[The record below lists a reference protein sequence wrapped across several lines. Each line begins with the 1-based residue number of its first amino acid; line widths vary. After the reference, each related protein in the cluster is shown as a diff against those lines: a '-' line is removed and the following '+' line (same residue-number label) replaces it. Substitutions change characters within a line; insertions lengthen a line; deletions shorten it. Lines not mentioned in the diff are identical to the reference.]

1 MSDHS
6 PTAHSAT
13 TEALR
18 DTQALFAL
26 LDRWVARGWLRALD
40 RAFAAFLAREVP
52 DAPAPL
58 LLAAALASHQLG
70 RGHVCLDLAQTLA
83 EPDLAL
89 SLPPEGDSLEDP
101 PPLPSALLGE
111 LTLADW
117 QEALTHPLIVGHGP
131 GSTPLVL
138 DATRL
143 YLRRY
148 WHHEREIRHHI
159 AARLGK
165 SDDTC
170 RSPGSPAVRRIDEGA
185 DRRPAETTHTAETET
200 LSAALSALFPPS
212 TTLDWQKAAC
222 ALATRTPFAVI
233 TGGPGTGKTTTVVK
247 LLALLQTL
255 ALGEGRRALRIRLAA
270 PTGKAAARLNESI
283 AGQVSSLQLEGLA
296 PLLAAPEKPEGSNPL
311 WEPDLSAKEGASR
324 FDIYHLR
331 RAIPTEVTTLHRLLG
346 SRPDT
351 RHFRHNARHPL
362 PLDVL
367 VVDEASMVDV
377 EMMAALLDALP
388 PRARLVLLGDKDQLA
403 SVEAGSVLG
412 DLCAR
417 AEGGHYR
424 PETADWLA
432 EATGQA
438 LPPEMIDPAGAP
450 LDQAIAMLRVSHRF
464 DAASGIGQLARA
476 VNRDAASREKRAAI
490 RKVLGHGYADLSHLK
505 LETDRDR
512 GLERLVVSGHPA
524 GFPDRGKSAGE
535 GRIVNGKTLP
545 PPVGY
550 RHYLEVMQNLDVMK
564 HASPEANPDGESD
577 REALDD
583 WARQVLAAHG
593 QFQLLCA
600 LRRSPWGVEGL
611 NERIRAALEKE
622 GLIDSGDGRRLWY
635 PGRPVLVTRNDYG
648 LGLMNGDIGITLAL
662 PQPSGEG
669 NAHQGPAL
677 RVAFPAGDGSGRIKW
692 VLPSRLQA
700 VETVFAMTVHK
711 SQGSEF
717 THTALL
723 LPDTPNPILTREL
736 VYTGI
741 TRARHWLTLVETG
754 RGQLLDAV
762 ERRVMRVSGLGAG

>member
-1 MSDHS
+1 MSDH
-6 PTAHSAT
+6 PHTAAPV
-13 TEALR
+13 EALH
-18 DTQALFAL
+18 DGEALFAL

-101 PPLPSALLGE
+101 PPRPSALLGE
-111 LTLADW
+111 LALADW
-117 QEALTHPLIVGHGP
+117 QAALTHPLIVGDGP

-138 DATRL
+138 DGTRL

-148 WHHEREIRHHI
+148 WHHERSIQQHI
-159 AARLGK
+159 AAKLEGDA
-165 SDDTC
+165 SDARDN
-170 RSPGSPAVRRIDEGA
+170 A
-185 DRRPAETTHTAETET
+185 T
-200 LSAALSALFPPS
+200 LARALAALFLTSD
-212 TTLDWQKAAC
+212 TLDWQKAAC
-222 ALATRTPFAVI
+222 ALAARSPFAVI

-255 ALGEGRRALRIRLAA
+255 ALGEGSRPLRIRLAA

-283 AGQVSSLQLEGLA
+283 AGQVAGLSLDGL
-296 PLLAAPEKPEGSNPL
+296 SDL
-311 WEPDLSAKEGASR
+311 WEPNLLGDGDGGISR
-324 FDIYHLR
+324 LR
-331 RAIPTEVTTLHRLLG
+331 SAIPTDVTTLHRLLG

-417 AEGGHYR
+417 AEGGHYT
-424 PETADWLA
+424 PETADWLSQ
-432 EATGQA
+432 ATGQA
-438 LPPEMIDPAGAP
+438 LPEEMLDPEGTP

-464 DAASGIGQLARA
+464 DAASGIGRLAGA
-476 VNRDAASREKRAAI
+476 VNRDAPGREKRAAI
-490 RKVLGHGYADLSHLK
+490 REVLGHGYADLSHLR
-505 LETDRDR
+505 LETDGDR
-512 GLERLVVSGHPA
+512 GLERLVVSGNAA

-535 GRIVNGKTLP
+535 GRVVNGQPLP

-550 RHYLEVMQNLDVMK
+550 RHYLEVMKAAAPQ
-564 HASPEANPDGESD
+564 ASPDGEVD

-583 WARQVLAAHG
+583 WAQKVLDAHG
-593 QFQLLCA
+593 RFQLLCA
-600 LRRSPWGVEGL
+600 LRRGPWGVEGL

-662 PQPSGEG
+662 PQPTGEG
-669 NAHQGPAL
+669 RGPAL

-723 LPDTPNPILTREL
+723 LPDAPNPILTREL

>member
-222 ALATRTPFAVI
+222 ALATRSPFAVI

-283 AGQVSSLQLEGLA
+283 AGQVSSLQLVGLA

-311 WEPDLSAKEGASR
+311 WEPNLLGDKAV
-324 FDIYHLR
+324 DHLR

-476 VNRDAASREKRAAI
+476 VNRDAACREKRAAI
-490 RKVLGHGYADLSHLK
+490 REVLGHGYADLSHLK

-600 LRRSPWGVEGL
+600 LRRGPWGVEGL

-662 PQPSGEG
+662 PDTAAPGEG
-669 NAHQGPAL
+669 AAHRGPAL

-700 VETVFAMTVHK
+700 VETVYAMTVHK

-723 LPDTPNPILTREL
+723 LPDAPNPILTREL

>member
-1 MSDHS
+1 MSDPS
-6 PTAHSAT
+6 PTTDAAIAD
-13 TEALR
+13 ALR
-18 DTQALFAL
+18 DPPALFAL
-26 LDRWVARGWLRALD
+26 LDRWVTRGWLRALD

-52 DAPAPL
+52 DASAPL

-101 PPLPSALLGE
+101 PPRPSALLGE

-117 QEALTHPLIVGHGP
+117 QASLDHPLIIGHGP
-131 GSTPLVL
+131 GNSPLVL
-138 DATRL
+138 DGTRL

-148 WHHEREIRHHI
+148 WHHERSIRHHI
-159 AARLGK
+159 ASRLDK
-165 SDDTC
+165 ETC
-170 RSPGSPAVRRIDEGA
+170 RSAIYCRFDASTNGA
-185 DRRPAETTHTAETET
+185 DRRPAEATHTSDTTT
-200 LSAALSALFPPS
+200 LAATLDALFPTS
-212 TTLDWQKAAC
+212 ATLDWQKAAC
-222 ALATRTPFAVI
+222 ALAARSPFAVI

-296 PLLAAPEKPEGSNPL
+296 PLLAAPDKSEGSNPL
-311 WEPDLSAKEGASR
+311 WEPNLLGDGDVSR
-324 FDIYHLR
+324 LR
-331 RAIPTEVTTLHRLLG
+331 SAIPTEVTTLHRLLG

-351 RHFRHNARHPL
+351 RHFRHHARHPL
-362 PLDVL
+362 PLEVL

-417 AEGGHYR
+417 AEGGHYT
-424 PETADWLA
+424 PATADWLA

-438 LPPEMIDPAGAP
+438 LPPEMLDPEGLP
-450 LDQAIAMLRVSHRF
+450 LDQAIAMLRHSHRF
-464 DAASGIGQLARA
+464 DAESGIGQLAGA
-476 VNRDAASREKRAAI
+476 VNRDAPDREKRAAI
-490 RKVLGHGYADLSHLK
+490 RGVLGHGYADLSHLK
-505 LETDRDR
+505 LDTDGDR
-512 GLERLVVSGHPA
+512 NLERLVVSGHA
-524 GFPDRGKSAGE
+524 EGFPREGEKRVLRGQP
-535 GRIVNGKTLP
+535 LP

-550 RHYLEVMQNLDVMK
+550 RHYLEVMK
-564 HASPEANPDGESD
+564 TAAPTTGADGEID

-583 WARQVLAAHG
+583 WARAVLAAHG

-600 LRRSPWGVEGL
+600 LRRGPWGVEGL
-611 NERIRAALEKE
+611 NKRIRAALEKE
-622 GLIDSGDGRRLWY
+622 GLIDTGDGRRLWY

-662 PQPSGEG
+662 PQPAHSVEG
-669 NAHQGPAL
+669 ANRAPPL
-677 RVAFPAGDGSGRIKW
+677 RVAFPAGDGSGHIKW

-700 VETVFAMTVHK
+700 VETVYAMTVHK

-723 LPDTPNPILTREL
+723 LPDAPNPILTREL

-754 RGQLLDAV
+754 WGQLLDAV
-762 ERRVMRVSGLGAG
+762 ERRVIRVSGLGGG

>member
-6 PTAHSAT
+6 PTAQAT
-13 TEALR
+13 PNEAAGAEALHKSA
-18 DTQALFAL
+18 ALFAL

-70 RGHVCLDLAQTLA
+70 RGHVCLDLERTLA

-89 SLPPEGDSLEDP
+89 SLPPEGDSLEDS

-159 AARLGK
+159 ATRLGK
-165 SDDTC
+165 SDDAC
-170 RSPGSPAVRRIDEGA
+170 RSSAPPSEGA
-185 DRRPAETTHTAETET
+185 DRRPADTTT
-200 LSAALSALFPPS
+200 LGQALNALFPASP
-212 TTLDWQKAAC
+212 TLDWQKAAC
-222 ALATRTPFAVI
+222 ALAARSPFAVI

-283 AGQVSSLQLEGLA
+283 AGQVAGLSLDGL
-296 PLLAAPEKPEGSNPL
+296 SDL
-311 WEPDLSAKEGASR
+311 WEPDLSGDCSASK
-324 FDIYHLR
+324 LR
-331 RAIPTEVTTLHRLLG
+331 SAIPTDVTTLHRLLG

-388 PRARLVLLGDKDQLA
+388 RRARLVLLGDKDQLA

-417 AEGGHYR
+417 AEGGHYT

-438 LPPEMIDPAGAP
+438 LPAEMIDPAGAP

-464 DAASGIGQLARA
+464 DAASGIGRLAGA
-476 VNRDAASREKRAAI
+476 VNRDAAGREKRTAI
-490 RKVLGHGYADLSHLK
+490 REVLGHGYADLSHLK

-535 GRIVNGKTLP
+535 GRMVNGKTLP

-550 RHYLEVMQNLDVMK
+550 RHYLEVMRSLDVMQRAEPQAGQ
-564 HASPEANPDGESD
+564 HGEIA

-600 LRRSPWGVEGL
+600 LRRGPWGVEGL

-662 PQPSGEG
+662 PQPTGEG
-669 NAHQGPAL
+669 RGPAL

-723 LPDTPNPILTREL
+723 LPDAPNPILTREL